1 MAELTAE
8 EQILQLQKELAESK
22 KALTRAK
29 DKGVVAMPVSGSYT
43 AKWKDDAT
51 GKSKTKKVEFV
62 DGSAKVRLLN
72 GQIVSSEGVL
82 QIANGDAPSP
92 ALLLKFPLL
101 KELNEEAAQALLTH
115 YAKIGAGFLK

>member
-22 KALTRAK
+22 KALSRAK

-51 GKSKTKKVEFV
+51 GKQKTKKVEFV

-72 GQIVSSEGVL
+72 DKLLPLKASCK
-82 QIANGDAPSP
+82 SP
-92 ALLLKFPLL
+92 MGMHHRLRYF
-101 KELNEEAAQALLTH
+101 LN
-115 YAKIGAGFLK
+115 FLF